1 MGISSSGDAIV
12 VSGIA
17 WTIITIGKV
26 IGTGL
31 GALIGAIISAIKL
44 QKGQI
49 KRTRNNLFLGDAS
62 YEWRDRCN
70 AVRRIY

>member
-17 WTIITIGKV
+17 WTIITIGKA

-31 GALIGAIISAIKL
+31 GALIGAIISAIKAAEGPD
-44 QKGQI
+44 K
-49 KRTRNNLFLGDAS
+49 KN
-62 YEWRDRCN
+62 EE
-70 AVRRIY
+70 